1 MQDDPQMTL
10 AERRKYLGRM
20 RPRYRLADRAE
31 QSRLLDE
38 MQAVTDR
45 HRKSLLRR
53 LHSPSLARQPRA
65 TQRGKTYGA
74 RVEDALRLIWQSLD

>member
-1 MQDDPQMTL
+1 
-10 AERRKYLGRM
+10 
-20 RPRYRLADRAE
+20 
-31 QSRLLDE
+31 
-38 MQAVTDR
+38 MQAVTDL

-74 RVEDALRLIWQSLD
+74 RVEDALRLIWQRLD